1 MVHNSIPVPPLVITH
16 QIRLV
21 ISVDE
26 TRRVQGQSLR
36 MQWINWVTGRCN
48 MANETQGAEDRPYP
62 TVPGSKIQ
70 SSSEERDMC
79 QGRQGTDRIRR
90 VEQYW
95 VRVWSMMKVLSVQS
109 MRKMLSVWSMR
120 KVLSVQH
127 PQSWSRREDEA
138 QNRVS
143 NMAMSHNGSWLMCY
157 TRTGHQVWVTIMQRL
172 CTH

>member
-1 MVHNSIPVPPLVITH
+1 
-16 QIRLV
+16 
-21 ISVDE
+21 
-26 TRRVQGQSLR
+26 
-36 MQWINWVTGRCN
+36 
-48 MANETQGAEDRPYP
+48 
-62 TVPGSKIQ
+62 
-70 SSSEERDMC
+70 MC

-157 TRTGHQVWVTIMQRL
+157 TRTGRQVWVTIMQRL